1 VSAYMIAVVMAVLP
15 TPLVAPATTIF
26 GVFK

>member
-1 VSAYMIAVVMAVLP
+1 MIAVVIAVLP

>member
-1 VSAYMIAVVMAVLP
+1 MIAVVMVVLP
-15 TPLVAPATTIF
+15 TPLVAPATTIL